1 MHDYQQQFIA
11 FSRAKGV
18 LRFGEFQLK
27 SGRLSPYFFNSGAF
41 NSGDSL
47 ARLGRYYAA
56 ALHQSGLEFD
66 MLYGPAYKGIPLVCA
81 VAIAYAQEYDRDLP
95 YAFNRK
101 EAKDHGEGGSLVGAP
116 LERKVVIV
124 DDVVSAGTSVR
135 ESIELIGA
143 AGAKPVGVAVSLD
156 RQERGKG
163 ESSAIMELE
172 QVFGLTVAPIIT
184 LKQIIESV
192 AGESQDAL
200 LLKRIKD
207 YQQRY
212 GVEKSEMR

>member
-1 MHDYQQQFIA
+1 MQDYQQEFIA
-11 FSRAKGV
+11 FARAKGV

-56 ALHQSGLEFD
+56 ALHHSGLEFD

-81 VAIAYAQEYDRDLP
+81 VAIAYAQEYGRDLP

-101 EAKDHGEGGSLVGAP
+101 ETKDHGEGGSLVGAP
-116 LERKVVIV
+116 LAGRVVIV

-135 ESIELIGA
+135 ESVELISG
-143 AGAKPVGVAVSLD
+143 AGAKSAGVAIALD
-156 RQERGKG
+156 RQERGKAK
-163 ESSAIMELE
+163 SSAIMEL
-172 QVFGLTVAPIIT
+172 QQAFGLEVVPIIT
-184 LKQIIESV
+184 LAQIIESV
-192 AGESQDAL
+192 AGESQDAS
-200 LLKRIKD
+200 LLKHIKD

-212 GVEKSEMR
+212 GVE